1 MLALFLVVLAV
12 VGACAAGIRT
22 GRRTALLLG
31 RPRGRRLLVVAL
43 CGGTLLVAA
52 VATALTHSAV
62 SGRYTSVAFLPFL
75 VLAGYG
81 LAALPSRGT
90 RVVVAVLVLGLGF
103 GIAVPQALKQR
114 TQAGEVAGVLRLASP
129 GDLVVFCPD
138 QLGVSVSRVAP
149 KGLDLRTFPDL
160 RPAGRVDWTDYKER
174 NDAVS
179 PESFADAA
187 LARSGG
193 TAIWLVTGVGYRVPS
208 DDTCDEVSKRLA
220 QARGFAE
227 LRVAAD
233 PHVFEQ
239 QRLERFPAE
248 QG

>member
-1 MLALFLVVLAV
+1 MP
-12 VGACAAGIRT
+12 G
-22 GRRTALLLG
+22 GRA
-31 RPRGRRLLVVAL
+31 RR
-43 CGGTLLVAA
+43 
-52 VATALTHSAV
+52 HH
-62 SGRYTSVAFLPFL
+62 
-75 VLAGYG
+75 
-81 LAALPSRGT
+81 
-90 RVVVAVLVLGLGF
+90 
-103 GIAVPQALKQR
+103 
-114 TQAGEVAGVLRLASP
+114 
-129 GDLVVFCPD
+129 
-138 QLGVSVSRVAP
+138 
-149 KGLDLRTFPDL
+149 

-187 LARSGG
+187 LTRSGG
-193 TAIWLVTGVGYRVPS
+193 AAIWLVTGVGYRVPS

-239 QRLERFPAE
+239 QRLERFPAK